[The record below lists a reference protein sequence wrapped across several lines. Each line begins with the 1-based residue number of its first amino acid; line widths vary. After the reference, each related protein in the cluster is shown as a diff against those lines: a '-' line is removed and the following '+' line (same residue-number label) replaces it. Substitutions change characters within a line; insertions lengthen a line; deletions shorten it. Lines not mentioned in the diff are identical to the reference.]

1 MGEFYVTRRLKE
13 TLECRLLLY
22 IYKLIEGLAE
32 KVEEVDYLQV
42 FDIEGNKLIHHQ
54 EVPEYRKEHRL
65 GFYAGNMK
73 LFAVRQE
80 NGENCHWVVMYSD
93 EY

>member
-1 MGEFYVTRRLKE
+1 MGEFYVTKQLKE

-22 IYKLIEGLAE
+22 IYNLIEGME
-32 KVEEVDYLQV
+32 KEVDEVDYLQV
-42 FDIEGNKLIHHQ
+42 FDIDGNKLIHHQ

-65 GFYAGNMK
+65 EFQGGNMK
-73 LFAVRQE
+73 IFAVRQGS
-80 NGENCHWVVMYSD
+80 GENSHWVVMYSD